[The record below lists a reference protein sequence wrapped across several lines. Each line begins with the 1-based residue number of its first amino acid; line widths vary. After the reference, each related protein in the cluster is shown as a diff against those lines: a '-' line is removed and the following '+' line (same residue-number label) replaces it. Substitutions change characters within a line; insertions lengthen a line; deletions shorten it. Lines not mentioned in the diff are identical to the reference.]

1 MIDILNPIKLSDRA
15 IREIENI
22 ILTKSISGDYGLR
35 VGLKGAGCGATYLL
49 GFDLKTKAD
58 DVFEVGNIK
67 IYIDRKHLMY
77 LVGVE
82 IDFEEGDEGKGFTFM
97 AAEKVENL

>member
-1 MIDILNPIKLSDRA
+1 MIDILNPIKLTDRA
-15 IREIENI
+15 ILEIEYI
-22 ILTKSISGDYGLR
+22 ILSKSISDDYGLR

-58 DVFEVGNIK
+58 DAFEIGNIN
-67 IYIDRKHLMY
+67 IFIDRKHLMY

-82 IDFEEGDEGKGFTFM
+82 IDFEEGDEGKGFTFLK
-97 AAEKVENL
+97 AEKIVNE